1 MCWNT
6 LSPIIFHIVAI
17 GVTLGRLDEE
27 LIIIFLITDL
37 YKVYSVDLFIP
48 LISQFITNIS
58 KWSYRQ
64 FEHLF
69 TLNNK
74 IHINVFSYTGFHCKQ
89 KYVFTAQTAK
99 KRMKKKE
106 IVY

>member
-1 MCWNT
+1 MNT

-74 IHINVFSYTGFHCKQ
+74 IHINQYTGFIVNKGTFLQ
-89 KYVFTAQTAK
+89 PR
-99 KRMKKKE
+99 RMKKKE
-106 IVY
+106 IVYY